1 MFATALDMGILF
13 HALVWFGSVHETMFV
28 TKQEG
33 TDVKSLQVGKEL
45 MRKPGT
51 GGVN

>member
-1 MFATALDMGILF
+1 MFATTLDQGFLF

-33 TDVKSLQVGKEL
+33 TDVKSLQVGEEL
-45 MRKPGT
+45 VRKPGT
-51 GGVN
+51 GRVN